1 MIRILLVDDQKI
13 LLDGLARL
21 LEPYE
26 DLEVVG
32 QLPFSEMVETAC
44 GRLKPHVVLMDICME
59 GKTSGIECTR
69 KIKKHFPQIKVIIM
83 TGFQDVHFVE
93 LAQEAGA
100 DSFIYKESAAD
111 QFVDCIHRTM
121 EGEHLFP
128 DVQERT
134 TFGFY
139 NATLTQR
146 EIQILHLSADI
157 LDAAGRLEME
167 PLQHAVGLIADGPQM
182 HRHVLL
188 LAQCVFQGGIG
199 HGGHDG
205 VRVRIAVSGNIDLV
219 HA

>member
-13 LLDGLARL
+13 LLNGLARL

-32 QLPFSEMVETAC
+32 EVPFSEMVETAC
-44 GRLKPHVVLMDICME
+44 ARLDPQVVLMDICME
-59 GKTSGIECTR
+59 GKTSGIENTR
-69 KIKKHFPQIKVIIM
+69 KIRKHFPQIKVIIM

-93 LAQEAGA
+93 LAREAGA

-111 QFVDCIHRTM
+111 RFVDCILRTM
-121 EGEHLFP
+121 AGEHLFP

-146 EIQILHLSADI
+146 EIQILHLVCQNLSYQEIAERLHLTRRTVSFHI
-157 LDAAGRLEME
+157 SNMLSKTGHKSIVGLAVEAAEKGYAGRE
-167 PLQHAVGLIADGPQM
+167 
-182 HRHVLL
+182 
-188 LAQCVFQGGIG
+188 
-199 HGGHDG
+199 
-205 VRVRIAVSGNIDLV
+205 
-219 HA
+219 

>member
-13 LLDGLARL
+13 LLNGLASL

-32 QLPFSEMVETAC
+32 EVPFSEMVEMAC
-44 GRLKPHVVLMDICME
+44 ARLNPQVVLLDICME
-59 GKTSGIECTR
+59 GKTSGIENAR
-69 KIKKHFPQIKVIIM
+69 KIRKHFPQIKVIIM

-93 LAQEAGA
+93 LAREAGA

-111 QFVDCIHRTM
+111 QFVDCILRTM
-121 EGEHLFP
+121 AGEHLFP

-146 EIQILHLSADI
+146 EIQILHLVCQNLSYQEIAERLHLTRRTVSFHI
-157 LDAAGRLEME
+157 SNMLSKTGHKSIVGLAVEAAEKGYAGRE
-167 PLQHAVGLIADGPQM
+167 
-182 HRHVLL
+182 
-188 LAQCVFQGGIG
+188 
-199 HGGHDG
+199 
-205 VRVRIAVSGNIDLV
+205 
-219 HA
+219 